1 MLSDK
6 TLKSSLQEG
15 AILPVYMVVGD
26 DIYLKKQALSRII
39 GAVVSPDDDMNL
51 IRYNFGVSMQELYDE
66 LNGFPLMADRKC
78 VVLSDFDLEK
88 SAKEDFEKLVDIT
101 SDPCDT
107 SVFVL
112 YFGNTELDMY
122 KSKRVKS
129 LVSAVKKAGGEVVSL
144 EHKTQEELVRWL
156 TASAKKSG
164 LALSPANARYIT
176 EICST
181 DINFLTNELT
191 KLCVFTKTGEI
202 TKEIIDKV
210 CVKSVEAS
218 IFDLSVKVIS
228 GDTAGAMKLLDE
240 LYYMNIDSQ
249 PIFHNIASAYVDM
262 YRVLSAKKE
271 GKTNMEELAVQFG
284 IPSNKVFLLRRAA
297 GNLRK
302 FDLKKLELSFDAI
315 IKTERELKSY
325 SGFDRAAV
333 EKLVVRLI
341 YIMKTGESLD

>member
-1 MLSDK
+1 MLNDQ
-6 TLKSSLQEG
+6 TLKSSLAQG
-15 AILPVYMVVGD
+15 AVLPVYMIAGEDV
-26 DIYLKKQALSRII
+26 YLKKQALERII
-39 GAVVSPDDDMNL
+39 ASVVSPDDDMNL

-66 LNGFPLMADRKC
+66 LNGFPLMADKKC
-78 VVLSDFDLEK
+78 VVLSDFDIEK
-88 SAKEDFEKLVDIT
+88 SDSDTFDKLIEII
-101 SDPCDT
+101 SDPADT

-112 YFGNTELDMY
+112 YFGNYEIDMK
-122 KSKRVKS
+122 KSKRVKG
-129 LVSAVKKAGGEVVSL
+129 LTSAITKAGGDTVML
-144 EHKTQEELVRWL
+144 NHKTQDELVRWL
-156 TASAKKSG
+156 SASAKKQG
-164 LALSPANARYIT
+164 LTLSPQNARYMT
-176 EICST
+176 EICSN

-191 KLCVFTKTGEI
+191 KLCVYTKTGEI

-218 IFDLSVKVIS
+218 IFDLSKRVLA

-262 YRVLSAKKE
+262 YRVLHAKKE
-271 GKTNMEELAVQFG
+271 GKKVMDELAEEFAMPKNQYFRMRVAAE
-284 IPSNKVFLLRRAA
+284 NLRR
-297 GNLRK
+297 

-315 IKTERELKSY
+315 IKTEKELKSY
-325 SGFDRAAV
+325 SGFDRAAI

>member
-1 MLSDK
+1 MLNDK
-6 TLKSSLQEG
+6 TLKSALLQG

-39 GAVVSPDDDMNL
+39 AAVVSPDDDMNL

-66 LNGFPLMADRKC
+66 LNGFPLLADKKC
-78 VVLSDFDLEK
+78 VVLSDFDVEK
-88 SAKEDFEKLVDIT
+88 SSKDDFDKLIEIVN
-101 SDPCDT
+101 DPTDT

-129 LVSAVKKAGGEVVSL
+129 LTSAVTKAGGDVVLL
-144 EHKTQEELVRWL
+144 EHKTTEELVRWL

-164 LALSPANARYIT
+164 LVLSPNNARYIT

-191 KLCVFTKTGEI
+191 KLCVYTKTGEI

-218 IFDLSVKVIS
+218 VFDLAEKVIS

-249 PIFHNIASAYVDM
+249 PIFYNIASAFVDM
-262 YRVLSAKKE
+262 YRAFHAKKE
-271 GKTNMEELAVQFG
+271 GQNLDAVAEQFAMG
-284 IPSNKVFLLRRAA
+284 KRAFLLRRAA
-297 GNLRK
+297 GNLRR
-302 FDLKKLELSFDAI
+302 FDLSRLELSLDAI
-315 IKTERELKSY
+315 IKTEKELKSY
-325 SGFDRAAV
+325 SGFDRAAT

-341 YIMKTGESLD
+341 YIMKTGEGLD